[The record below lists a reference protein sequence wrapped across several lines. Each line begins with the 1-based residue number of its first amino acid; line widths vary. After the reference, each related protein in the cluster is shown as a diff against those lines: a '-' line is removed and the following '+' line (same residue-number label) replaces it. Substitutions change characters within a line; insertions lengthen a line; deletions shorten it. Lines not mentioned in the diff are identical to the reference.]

1 MNELGRTSIEQTAA
15 PEDLEAVKGFI
26 IECLADGQPMT
37 VRQLS
42 QRWCEDHGIKSH
54 IKIGLFNETIRQA
67 LNGIKSEEDGMF
79 GELQETVVQDTN
91 TTVTFYHLSGTPEG
105 YQPAVM
111 EPVNPERPISKLQDV
126 IDRVAKA
133 AINKAAEDDATDE
146 AAKAAKAKAA
156 KADSSID
163 PGWAAGA
170 RCAGMDINKV
180 NSGICKACP
189 VQYDCLRTAILEGY
203 DLRHRDIRTSGTR
216 GGFSPADQQEMV
228 EKVRKTMH
236 GLARE
241 S

>member
-1 MNELGRTSIEQTAA
+1 METTASL
-15 PEDLEAVKGFI
+15 EDLKAVQDFI
-26 IECLADGQPMT
+26 IACLADEQPMT

-111 EPVNPERPISKLQDV
+111 EPVNPERSISKLQDV

-133 AINKAAEDDATDE
+133 AINKATDE

-170 RCAGMDINKV
+170 RCAGMNINKV

-216 GGFSPADQQEMV
+216 GGFSPADQQEIV

>member
-1 MNELGRTSIEQTAA
+1 METTAS
-15 PEDLEAVKGFI
+15 PEDLRAVQDFI
-26 IECLADGQPMT
+26 IDCLADGQSMT
-37 VRQLS
+37 VSQLS
-42 QRWCEDHGIKSH
+42 QQWCEAHGIKSR
-54 IKIGLFNETIRQA
+54 ITADLLNETTRQA
-67 LNGIKSEEDGMF
+67 LGAIKAEEDGPF
-79 GELQETVVQDTN
+79 GELKETVVQNTN
-91 TTVTFYHLSGTPEG
+91 TTVTFYQLSGASEG

-111 EPVNPERPISKLQDV
+111 APVNPERSIPKLQDV
-126 IDRVAKA
+126 IDKVAKA
-133 AINKAAEDDATDE
+133 AINTAAEDATNK
-146 AAKAAKAKAA
+146 ATKAAKAKAA
-156 KADSSID
+156 KADSPID

-216 GGFSPADQQEMV
+216 GGFPPADQQEMV

>member
-1 MNELGRTSIEQTAA
+1 METTAS
-15 PEDLEAVKGFI
+15 PEDLKAVQDFI
-26 IECLADGQPMT
+26 IDCLADGQSMT
-37 VRQLS
+37 VPQLS
-42 QRWCEDHGIKSH
+42 QQWCEAHGIKSR
-54 IKIGLFNETIRQA
+54 ITADLFNETTRQA
-67 LNGIKSEEDGMF
+67 LGAIKAEEDGPF
-79 GELQETVVQDTN
+79 GELKETVIQNTN
-91 TTVTFYHLSGTPEG
+91 TTVTFYRLSGASEG

-111 EPVNPERPISKLQDV
+111 APVNPERSIPKLQDV
-126 IDRVAKA
+126 IDKVAKA
-133 AINKAAEDDATDE
+133 AINTAAEDDATDE

-216 GGFSPADQQEMV
+216 GGFSPADQQEIV

>member
-1 MNELGRTSIEQTAA
+1 MNELGKTSMETTAS
-15 PEDLEAVKGFI
+15 PEDLKAVQDFI
-26 IECLADGQPMT
+26 IACLADEQPMT

-42 QRWCEDHGIKSH
+42 QRWCEDHGIKSR
-54 IKIGLFNETIRQA
+54 ITADLFNETTRQA
-67 LNGIKSEEDGMF
+67 LGKIEVEEDGSF
-79 GELQETVVQDTN
+79 GCLKKTVVQDTN
-91 TTVTFYHLSGTPEG
+91 TTVTFYHLSDTPEG

-111 EPVNPERPISKLQDV
+111 APVNPERSIPKLQDV
-126 IDRVAKA
+126 IDKVAKA

-203 DLRHRDIRTSGTR
+203 DLRHRDIRTSGMR
-216 GGFSPADQQEMV
+216 GGFLPADQQEMV
-228 EKVRKTMH
+228 EKVRKIMH
-236 GLARE
+236 GLVRE

>member
-1 MNELGRTSIEQTAA
+1 METTAS
-15 PEDLEAVKGFI
+15 PEDLKAVQDFI
-26 IECLADGQPMT
+26 IACLADEQPMT

-91 TTVTFYHLSGTPEG
+91 TTVTFYRLSGASEG

-111 EPVNPERPISKLQDV
+111 APVNPERSIPKLQDV
-126 IDRVAKA
+126 IDKVAKA
-133 AINKAAEDDATDE
+133 AINTAAEDATNK

-156 KADSSID
+156 KDDSPID
-163 PGWAAGA
+163 PGWAAGG
-170 RCAGMDINKV
+170 RCAGMDINTV
-180 NSGICKACP
+180 NSGICKVCP

-216 GGFSPADQQEMV
+216 GGFPPADQQEMV
-228 EKVRKTMH
+228 EKVRKIMH

>member
-1 MNELGRTSIEQTAA
+1 MNELGKTSMETTASL
-15 PEDLEAVKGFI
+15 EDLKAVQDFI
-26 IECLADGQPMT
+26 IACLADEQPMT

-111 EPVNPERPISKLQDV
+111 EPVNPERSISKLQDV

-133 AINKAAEDDATDE
+133 AINKATDE

-163 PGWAAGA
+163 PGLGCG
-170 RCAGMDINKV
+170 RT
-180 NSGICKACP
+180 
-189 VQYDCLRTAILEGY
+189 LRRYGY
-203 DLRHRDIRTSGTR
+203 
-216 GGFSPADQQEMV
+216 
-228 EKVRKTMH
+228 
-236 GLARE
+236 
-241 S
+241 

>member
-1 MNELGRTSIEQTAA
+1 METTAS
-15 PEDLEAVKGFI
+15 PEDLKAVQDFI
-26 IECLADGQPMT
+26 IDCLADGQSMT
-37 VRQLS
+37 VPQLS
-42 QRWCEDHGIKSH
+42 QQWCEAHGIKSR
-54 IKIGLFNETIRQA
+54 ITADLFNETIRQA
-67 LNGIKSEEDGMF
+67 LGAIKAEEDGLF
-79 GELQETVVQDTN
+79 GELKETVVQNTN
-91 TTVTFYHLSGTPEG
+91 TTVTFYRLSGASEG

-111 EPVNPERPISKLQDV
+111 APVNPERSIPKLQDV
-126 IDRVAKA
+126 IDKVAKA
-133 AINKAAEDDATDE
+133 AINTAAEDATNK

-156 KADSSID
+156 KADSPID
-163 PGWAAGA
+163 PGWAAGG

-216 GGFSPADQQEMV
+216 GGFPPADQQEMV
-228 EKVRKTMH
+228 EKVRKIMH

>member
-1 MNELGRTSIEQTAA
+1 METTASL
-15 PEDLEAVKGFI
+15 EDLKAVQDFI
-26 IECLADGQPMT
+26 IACLADEQPMT

-111 EPVNPERPISKLQDV
+111 EPVNPERSISKLQDV

-133 AINKAAEDDATDE
+133 AINKATDE

-216 GGFSPADQQEMV
+216 GGFSPADQQEIV

>member
-1 MNELGRTSIEQTAA
+1 METTAS
-15 PEDLEAVKGFI
+15 PEDLRAVQDFI
-26 IECLADGQPMT
+26 IGCLADEQPMT

-91 TTVTFYHLSGTPEG
+91 TTVTFYRLSGASEG

-111 EPVNPERPISKLQDV
+111 APVNPERSIPKLQDV
-126 IDRVAKA
+126 IDKVAKA
-133 AINKAAEDDATDE
+133 AINTAAEDATNK
-146 AAKAAKAKAA
+146 ATKAAKAKA
-156 KADSSID
+156 DSPID

-216 GGFSPADQQEMV
+216 GGFPPADQQEMV
-228 EKVRKTMH
+228 EKVRKIMH

>member
-1 MNELGRTSIEQTAA
+1 
-15 PEDLEAVKGFI
+15 
-26 IECLADGQPMT
+26 MT
-37 VRQLS
+37 VSQLS
-42 QRWCEDHGIKSH
+42 QQWCKAHGIKSR
-54 IKIGLFNETIRQA
+54 ITADLFNETIRQA
-67 LNGIKSEEDGMF
+67 LGVIKAEEDGPF
-79 GELQETVVQDTN
+79 GELKETVVQNTN
-91 TTVTFYHLSGTPEG
+91 TTVTFYQLSDASEG
-105 YQPAVM
+105 YQPTVM
-111 EPVNPERPISKLQDV
+111 APVNPERSIPKLQDV
-126 IDRVAKA
+126 IAKVAKA
-133 AINKAAEDDATDE
+133 AINTAAEDDATDE

-216 GGFSPADQQEMV
+216 GGFSPADQQEIV

>member
-146 AAKAAKAKAA
+146 AAKAAKAKA
-156 KADSSID
+156 DSSID

>member
-1 MNELGRTSIEQTAA
+1 METTAS
-15 PEDLEAVKGFI
+15 PEDLKAVQDFI
-26 IECLADGQPMT
+26 IDRLAEGRPMT

-111 EPVNPERPISKLQDV
+111 APVNPERSIPKLQDV
-126 IDRVAKA
+126 IDKVAKA
-133 AINKAAEDDATDE
+133 AINTAAEDATNK
-146 AAKAAKAKAA
+146 AAKAAKAKSA
-156 KADSSID
+156 KADSPID

-216 GGFSPADQQEMV
+216 GGFSPADQQEIV